1 MGTRN
6 NRACTARSRSL
17 TDHATLPYLILA
29 HILSLFGPLGG
40 WPGMVYFY
48 DSTLFTMKN
57 KSYVRVPFFYLP
69 AS

>member
-1 MGTRN
+1 
-6 NRACTARSRSL
+6 
-17 TDHATLPYLILA
+17 LPYLILA